1 MSYWNGSRGW
11 QKSPH
16 WKCKKPPTLFMR
28 FWCFEVGLRMKIGQ
42 YDIYVYNIIVYNYI
56 QNHIIYNIIIYY
68 MNTNHFEAS
77 WNDSVAMCSDAS
89 APAASISV
97 QGTLKSWTSGSN
109 MPRLLIE
116 ADCRREHLRSGELK
130 AGGVSACQNVL
141 WRNADKCSAILFFFR
156 KSGFCSLSKRTKLI
170 TFDCRK
176 KGGQLSACC
185 RREASSIFNVFS
197 PGIAWTLTPKSSG
210 NCGGFLKWGYP
221 MVPPNQSF

>member
-109 MPRLLIE
+109 MPRLLKLI
-116 ADCRREHLRSGELK
+116 
-130 AGGVSACQNVL
+130 AGGNTWGPVNWRQEGFQPVKMCCEEMLISAQRSFFFFENQVSAVFRRGQN
-141 WRNADKCSAILFFFR
+141 
-156 KSGFCSLSKRTKLI
+156 
-170 TFDCRK
+170 
-176 KGGQLSACC
+176 
-185 RREASSIFNVFS
+185 
-197 PGIAWTLTPKSSG
+197 
-210 NCGGFLKWGYP
+210 
-221 MVPPNQSF
+221 